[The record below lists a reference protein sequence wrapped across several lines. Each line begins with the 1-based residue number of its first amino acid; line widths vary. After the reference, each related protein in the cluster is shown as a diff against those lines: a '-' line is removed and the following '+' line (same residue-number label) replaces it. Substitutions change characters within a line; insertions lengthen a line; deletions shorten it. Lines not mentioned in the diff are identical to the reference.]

1 MYFNISQRIYN
12 YFIMK
17 SNQNEYLIYAKVLI
31 VMLVLTALNI
41 TLATVHHGWWTPGAI
56 ILAACIQA
64 FIALVWFMHL
74 RWNSLLYRL
83 LVAGVFFVYL
93 LVIVLLFFDYKL
105 R

>member
-1 MYFNISQRIYN
+1 
-12 YFIMK
+12 MK
-17 SNQNEYLIYAKVLI
+17 EKQNEYLVHAKVLI
-31 VMLVLTALNI
+31 VMLILTAMNI

-56 ILAACIQA
+56 IFVACIQA

-74 RWNSLLYRL
+74 RWDSFLYRI
-83 LVAGVFFVYL
+83 LVGGVFFVYL